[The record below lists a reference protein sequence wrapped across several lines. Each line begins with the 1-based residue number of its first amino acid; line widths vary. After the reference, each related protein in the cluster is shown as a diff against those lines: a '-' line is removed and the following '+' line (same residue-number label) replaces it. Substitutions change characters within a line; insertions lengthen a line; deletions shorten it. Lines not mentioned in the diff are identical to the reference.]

1 MKRLLNKTT
10 WPLWLL
16 GWAVVSFVILA
27 NLLRLPPDTR
37 VPESQKGLF
46 YFFIYIG
53 PTTAIIA
60 AVALFWRLAK
70 KAWSWANSLD
80 DKSLRNQRRVAAII
94 AIAATLPIAG
104 FVLTLLLL
112 IISMLTFELR

>member
-1 MKRLLNKTT
+1 MLNKQT

-70 KAWSWANSLD
+70 KAWAWANSVD

>member
-1 MKRLLNKTT
+1 
-10 WPLWLL
+10 L

-46 YFFIYIG
+46 YFLIYIG
-53 PTTAIIA
+53 PSTAIIA
-60 AVALFWRLAK
+60 AVVLLWRLAK
-70 KAWSWANSLD
+70 KAWAWADSLD
-80 DKSLRNQRRVAAII
+80 DKSLRNQRRVAAIV

-104 FVLTLLLL
+104 FVLTIMLL

>member
-1 MKRLLNKTT
+1 M
-10 WPLWLL
+10 
-16 GWAVVSFVILA
+16 
-27 NLLRLPPDTR
+27 
-37 VPESQKGLF
+37 PESQKGLF

-60 AVALFWRLAK
+60 AVVLFWRLAK
-70 KAWSWANSLD
+70 KAWAWADSAD

>member
-1 MKRLLNKTT
+1 MKRVLNKTT

-16 GWAVVSFVILA
+16 GWAVVSFAILA

-60 AVALFWRLAK
+60 AVVLFWRLAK
-70 KAWSWANSLD
+70 KAWAWANSVD

-104 FVLTLLLL
+104 FVITLLLL

>member
-1 MKRLLNKTT
+1 M
-10 WPLWLL
+10 
-16 GWAVVSFVILA
+16 ILA

-37 VPESQKGLF
+37 VPGSQKGLF

-53 PTTAIIA
+53 PTTAIVA
-60 AVALFWRLAK
+60 VVALFWRLAK

-80 DKSLRNQRRVAAII
+80 DKSLRNQRRVAATI

-112 IISMLTFELR
+112 VISMLTFELR